1 MVAVAVAEVT
11 VAVAIVEIAVAVAVA
26 VAAVTVVAVAIVALA
41 VVTRVAVAV
50 FVVVVA
56 MVAVITL
63 GTKHVG
69 ARVASGKGELQAG
82 LPSVRRIRG
91 VRVEKKTSR
100 VPLLCLA
107 LALFRFRTPLSA
119 SLTRRRG

>member
-1 MVAVAVAEVT
+1 VTSEV
-11 VAVAIVEIAVAVAVA
+11 
-26 VAAVTVVAVAIVALA
+26 VVVAIVALA

-56 MVAVITL
+56 MAAVIVV
-63 GTKHVG
+63 GTKQVR
-69 ARVASGKGELQAG
+69 ARVASGEGKLQAG

-91 VRVEKKTSR
+91 VLVEKRTSR

-107 LALFRFRTPLSA
+107 LALFQSRTPLSA